1 MKHTEIRPSDDI
13 SYVIKNAACFI
24 FRHAAFIEIGSVIV
38 QIRLFFLVLFL
49 YLPIIGNTFSNT
61 ENGYK
66 EQHNDKYENDNSS
79 RLHGFL
85 LSVKVLPPLT
95 IFIILYVRN
104 KVKYFLQFFLRSLI
118 K

>member
-85 LSVKVLPPLT
+85 LSLNEQHDK
-95 IFIILYVRN
+95 
-104 KVKYFLQFFLRSLI
+104 RSGADSRRTP
-118 K
+118 